1 MVVVSRIYV
10 DMLVEHKASGEMIP
24 RTLIW
29 RDGRRF
35 EIDEVLSFLFTSPAG
50 TQEMFKSYLCRIKGQ
65 EREIHEDK
73 GRWFVERRPK

>member
-1 MVVVSRIYV
+1 MG
-10 DMLVEHKASGEMIP
+10 VEHKASGDILP
-24 RTLIW
+24 KAIIW

-65 EREIHEDK
+65 ELEIHEDI
-73 GRWFVERRPK
+73 GRWFVERKPK

>member
-1 MVVVSRIYV
+1 MVSRIYV
-10 DMLVEHKASGEMIP
+10 DMLVEHKASGEMLP

-50 TQEMFKSYLCRIKGQ
+50 TQEMFKSYLCRIKGH

-73 GRWFVERRPK
+73 GRWFVERKPK